1 MTFIRDLPKYIA
13 DIHGVGI
20 HIAVMYSDY
29 VYDITTFA
37 FCGVGVA

>member
-29 VYDITTFA
+29 VCDITTFA
-37 FCGVGVA
+37 LFGDGVA